1 MFGVTFPTFI
11 YRPSCEALSP
21 GSATRSNASIAGHQ
35 VVKRR
40 AHGLGVSAL
49 VAIGQDDRQV
59 ELVNSESVASQI
71 DAAQIELLFNKSTQL
86 TPQAVVHFVTQLAKV
101 SKEELALA
109 DQPRIFSLQKLV
121 EVADFNMSRMR
132 VVWTKIWRVLSSH
145 FVEVATHPNV
155 RVSHYAMDSLRQL
168 TMKFLEKDELAGYN
182 FQAEFLK
189 PFECIMVGPPP
200 VSREVKDYLV
210 YIISYMADASFQ
222 NIRSGWKA
230 VLHICAA
237 AAQDPALS
245 EATIEIAFKVVE
257 KVNADS
263 CYHLFLENFTDG
275 IRALLSF
282 AQCKVEKR
290 PGKEAGVPDGSPFCE
305 GSQYLLATL
314 AAMRHAELPIV
325 RAAALN
331 GVFDILRDYGKQ
343 IFDEDMWRMVFNGV
357 IKPLFDDIHHQLAP
371 QSDHKQDRLPTGR
384 QDGHWAS
391 MGPPTCLAAL
401 TQLVRLIEANLDV
414 LAFLLDDVLRLIRN
428 CIQHEFEAVARI
440 GVEGFKQLLICTGKN
455 MKPNSWQ
462 KVTTCIL
469 ELFRD
474 SMPTKLMEV
483 DVKAASISA
492 DARPESAETLKDK
505 EVVVKGLKDLP
516 PKLFEQRTSKICRL
530 FLEVRALVRDVL
542 LEQAFLSFLILRWLL
557 DFSNAAPTGFQYR
570 QYCSRRLRRLYF
582 ALRFKHGKNRFKQA
596 SFPENFDDP
605 KWIFIPLV
613 QTERAWAF
621 GVQLKADNAAAA
633 AFNARWRHH
642 SERKFAKACQYAQHL
657 ESVCKVH
664 CDQRTQL
671 EAEAYAAF
679 MAGTWLVER
688 EHWAEAKTKL
698 ARCKKLC
705 EHFILAADQA
715 EASALR
721 THLQELAP
729 MLRECRYNLGEAE
742 EEDEG
747 LSKVTQSGK
756 STKDTDGGMTY
767 RGHAVSIP
775 SEKIKAKVKICLESA
790 KAVQADAD
798 SENRGPAST
807 EKYGEIS
814 IEFGEVLKDI
824 HGEIIAAGA
833 DADTAEWRT
842 AEAFIREASL
852 CLSVERNLML
862 LKSHL
867 TKLDDTEDVNTIDSR
882 RYCRPEEGMRFCE
895 LIKEDLAAL
904 AQLPESS
911 PDLLFWLS
919 PLEKAVLDYRCM
931 YLALCHTA
939 LGKLLEASQVHL
951 IAGNK
956 ENKLCGKPA

>member
-1 MFGVTFPTFI
+1 M
-11 YRPSCEALSP
+11 A
-21 GSATRSNASIAGHQ
+21 
-35 VVKRR
+35 
-40 AHGLGVSAL
+40 
-49 VAIGQDDRQV
+49 
-59 ELVNSESVASQI
+59 SESP
-71 DAAQIELLFNKSTQL
+71 E
-86 TPQAVVHFVTQLAKV
+86 PQEEQPVTHEPFVL
-101 SKEELALA
+101 
-109 DQPRIFSLQKLV
+109 
-121 EVADFNMSRMR
+121 
-132 VVWTKIWRVLSSH
+132 KI
-145 FVEVATHPNV
+145 
-155 RVSHYAMDSLRQL
+155 
-168 TMKFLEKDELAGYN
+168 
-182 FQAEFLK
+182 
-189 PFECIMVGPPP
+189 
-200 VSREVKDYLV
+200 
-210 YIISYMADASFQ
+210 
-222 NIRSGWKA
+222 
-230 VLHICAA
+230 
-237 AAQDPALS
+237 
-245 EATIEIAFKVVE
+245 
-257 KVNADS
+257 
-263 CYHLFLENFTDG
+263 
-275 IRALLSF
+275 
-282 AQCKVEKR
+282 
-290 PGKEAGVPDGSPFCE
+290 
-305 GSQYLLATL
+305 LATVQVH
-314 AAMRHAELPIV
+314 RN
-325 RAAALN
+325 LN
-331 GVFDILRDYGKQ
+331 GLRH
-343 IFDEDMWRMVFNGV
+343 N
-357 IKPLFDDIHHQLAP
+357 
-371 QSDHKQDRLPTGR
+371 DH
-384 QDGHWAS
+384 
-391 MGPPTCLAAL
+391 
-401 TQLVRLIEANLDV
+401 
-414 LAFLLDDVLRLIRN
+414 LR
-428 CIQHEFEAVARI
+428 
-440 GVEGFKQLLICTGKN
+440 
-455 MKPNSWQ
+455 
-462 KVTTCIL
+462 
-469 ELFRD
+469 
-474 SMPTKLMEV
+474 
-483 DVKAASISA
+483 
-492 DARPESAETLKDK
+492 
-505 EVVVKGLKDLP
+505 
-516 PKLFEQRTSKICRL
+516 
-530 FLEVRALVRDVL
+530 
-542 LEQAFLSFLILRWLL
+542 
-557 DFSNAAPTGFQYR
+557 YR

-824 HGEIIAAGA
+824 HGEMIAAGA

-911 PDLLFWLS
+911 PDLEDRLAVYK
-919 PLEKAVLDYRCM
+919 KAVLDYRCM

-939 LGKLLEASQVHL
+939 LGKLLEAAALLDMLTGRIEEAVGSGGPGHL
-951 IAGNK
+951 PRLESLFHHIQQQLPLRVARWHCRVLVLLAKSKKTKKDDAEEPSVDAPKTKQDLLATFPPKFLDIPCKPLLFDLAFPCIEPPDLDEILPKKQEGKGRQAVAAVAGALGGLGSRLGGWMGRK
-956 ENKLCGKPA
+956 